1 MVIELMRLYIR
12 PGLSIRVVT
21 ALQTRLRLAM
31 ASGNDTPAAA
41 SPGRENEHGDRARS
55 RSRAREGEEVEPHVP
70 EEHQE
75 DGKEEGEDAPEALDA
90 TKKGA
95 SRLELMNEV
104 VACTK
109 ALSTASEDL
118 SLVLNELKW
127 TKKEMADGYKLLAE
141 QMDATNKAIVTMGA
155 SITHQSSEISRM
167 LRAFDKHA
175 GTVKWALK
183 ANSPLEQS
191 IQGISTDV
199 TAKVEQLESRLGLAF
214 ENVSKGLVQLIEA
227 VQNPPGTPSVLQ
239 GGRFPPPF
247 PIPTQGAGSPT
258 MPMAPGGVPGAGSQ
272 AMPMAPGSV
281 PGTGSQVMP
290 MTSGAMPGGSTPF
303 TPMTP
308 GGLANQ
314 SEVPPPPSVPP
325 VEEPMLSS
333 FIAFMPLNVGEQG
346 PQVSLHPNTPTP
358 RKGVGI
364 ITRDHKTGGRR
375 EISPTGYRH
384 GQLYA
389 LTSAWCPA
397 GLATPHNG
405 KGECHRIYV

>member
-1 MVIELMRLYIR
+1 
-12 PGLSIRVVT
+12 
-21 ALQTRLRLAM
+21 
-31 ASGNDTPAAA
+31 
-41 SPGRENEHGDRARS
+41 
-55 RSRAREGEEVEPHVP
+55 
-70 EEHQE
+70 
-75 DGKEEGEDAPEALDA
+75 
-90 TKKGA
+90 
-95 SRLELMNEV
+95 MNEI

-272 AMPMAPGSV
+272 LCRWL
-281 PGTGSQVMP
+281 QVVYQEQEAKLCRWLQEVYQGQ
-290 MTSGAMPGGSTPF
+290 GAK
-303 TPMTP
+303 
-308 GGLANQ
+308 L
-314 SEVPPPPSVPP
+314 
-325 VEEPMLSS
+325 
-333 FIAFMPLNVGEQG
+333 
-346 PQVSLHPNTPTP
+346 
-358 RKGVGI
+358 
-364 ITRDHKTGGRR
+364 
-375 EISPTGYRH
+375 
-384 GQLYA
+384 
-389 LTSAWCPA
+389 
-397 GLATPHNG
+397 
-405 KGECHRIYV
+405 

>member
-1 MVIELMRLYIR
+1 MSRMPQLLQAVKMSMVTEQ
-12 PGLSIRVVT
+12 GL
-21 ALQTRLRLAM
+21 
-31 ASGNDTPAAA
+31 
-41 SPGRENEHGDRARS
+41 
-55 RSRAREGEEVEPHVP
+55 ARELV
-70 EEHQE
+70 
-75 DGKEEGEDAPEALDA
+75 GKRESNLTCQKNVVKMERKREKDAPEVPDA

-118 SLVLNELKW
+118 SLVMNELKW

-175 GTVKWALK
+175 GTVRWALK
-183 ANSPLEQS
+183 GNSPLEQS
-191 IQGISTDV
+191 IQGITTEV
-199 TAKVEQLESRLGLAF
+199 AAKAEQLEHRLGLAF
-214 ENVSKGLVQLIEA
+214 ENLSKGLVQLIETL
-227 VQNPPGTPSVLQ
+227 QNQPATTSVLQ

-247 PIPTQGAGSPT
+247 PIPTQGAGSPA
-258 MPMAPGGVPGAGSQ
+258 MPMTPGGVPGAATS
-272 AMPMAPGSV
+272 AMPMA
-281 PGTGSQVMP
+281 
-290 MTSGAMPGGSTPF
+290 SGAMQGAATSA

-308 GGLANQ
+308 GGLTGQA
-314 SEVPPPPSVPP
+314 EVPPPPA
-325 VEEPMLSS
+325 EEPPLPVSS
-333 FIAFMPLNVGEQG
+333 FVAFMPMNVGEQG
-346 PQVSLHPNTPTP
+346 PQSSLHPNTPTP
-358 RKGVGI
+358 RKGVPI
-364 ITRDHKTGGRR
+364 ITRDHRSGGKR
-375 EISPTGYRH
+375 EVSPTGYRH

-397 GLATPHNG
+397 GLATLHNG

>member
-1 MVIELMRLYIR
+1 MCTALRSWSRRCFLVNELMRLYVR
-12 PGLSIRVVT
+12 PGLSIRVLT
-21 ALQTRLRLAM
+21 ALQTRLREAM
-31 ASGNDTPAAA
+31 ASGSDAHHAVA
-41 SPGRENEHGDRARS
+41 SPSREEEHGDRARS
-55 RSRAREGEEVEPHVP
+55 RSRAREGEEAEPHVP
-70 EEHQE
+70 EERS
-75 DGKEEGEDAPEALDA
+75 EEGVDAPELPDA
-90 TKKGA
+90 AKKGA

-183 ANSPLEQS
+183 ANSPLEQT

-199 TAKVEQLESRLGLAF
+199 TAKVEQLENRLGLAF

-247 PIPTQGAGSPT
+247 PIPTQGAGS
-258 MPMAPGGVPGAGSQ
+258 
-272 AMPMAPGSV
+272 
-281 PGTGSQVMP
+281 
-290 MTSGAMPGGSTPF
+290 
-303 TPMTP
+303 
-308 GGLANQ
+308 
-314 SEVPPPPSVPP
+314 
-325 VEEPMLSS
+325 
-333 FIAFMPLNVGEQG
+333 
-346 PQVSLHPNTPTP
+346 H
-358 RKGVGI
+358 
-364 ITRDHKTGGRR
+364 
-375 EISPTGYRH
+375 
-384 GQLYA
+384 A
-389 LTSAWCPA
+389 LP
-397 GLATPHNG
+397 
-405 KGECHRIYV
+405 